1 MGTTCLRCSTS
12 STTPSSVSYLRVFQ
26 KFKMPQPHTI
36 AVISLLI
43 VALTRLAPAQGS
55 CRYTSYG
62 ADTVVNDEGNEIAKK
77 RGGYNVCKKFCSD
90 NFDTFGGCKSF
101 AVCENDGMC
110 YLKDKQ
116 LDGSEKT
123 HFSGTCK
130 TYRRTC
136 EDCVYTS
143 YGENMVVKDE
153 GNTIGRKRGGANA
166 CKRACSENYENSAG
180 CKSFAV
186 CANDATCYLKDKQLG
201 GSEGTTGRLTCKTYR
216 RTCD

>member
-77 RGGYNVCKKFCSD
+77 RGGYNVCKK
-90 NFDTFGGCKSF
+90 K
-101 AVCENDGMC
+101 
-110 YLKDKQ
+110 KK
-116 LDGSEKT
+116 K
-123 HFSGTCK
+123 K
-130 TYRRTC
+130 
-136 EDCVYTS
+136 
-143 YGENMVVKDE
+143 K
-153 GNTIGRKRGGANA
+153 KRGGL
-166 CKRACSENYENSAG
+166 KFFKKKKKKKK
-180 CKSFAV
+180 KS
-186 CANDATCYLKDKQLG
+186 TLHH
-201 GSEGTTGRLTCKTYR
+201 
-216 RTCD
+216 